1 MCVLPLAPV
10 GLVGPVAAFASLEY
24 KCGKF
29 CTILII
35 LLLYIPAV
43 AIATPCYLGFV
54 LLSGVMKLCYPN
66 LSKGND
72 DFLGWI
78 SIAALMRI
86 TEIVT
91 ESCPQSMLG
100 KFRIVCLKMCN
111 SVRISTILFWNRY
124 LHPAFSG
131 PYKEVSRIKSSS
143 ICRSCSKPAFACK
156 GMFRLVGKN
165 GKEYGRANPVWDGK
179 SFPFLHAPSPLS
191 SYGSD
196 LLRCLYGLLCPHSL
210 HPSPYLR
217 HRELFHDWTWH
228 GPPGNSSIHHCRPN
242 FV

>member
-1 MCVLPLAPV
+1 MYHPKLSEIALFGTDVATDWINGYNLITEEHIIWGTVMCVLPLAPV

-100 KFRIVCLKMCN
+100 KFSIVYLQLCN
-111 SVRISTILFWNRY
+111 SVRISTILF
-124 LHPAFSG
+124 
-131 PYKEVSRIKSSS
+131 
-143 ICRSCSKPAFACK
+143 
-156 GMFRLVGKN
+156 
-165 GKEYGRANPVWDGK
+165 
-179 SFPFLHAPSPLS
+179 
-191 SYGSD
+191 
-196 LLRCLYGLLCPHSL
+196 
-210 HPSPYLR
+210 
-217 HRELFHDWTWH
+217 
-228 GPPGNSSIHHCRPN
+228 
-242 FV
+242 